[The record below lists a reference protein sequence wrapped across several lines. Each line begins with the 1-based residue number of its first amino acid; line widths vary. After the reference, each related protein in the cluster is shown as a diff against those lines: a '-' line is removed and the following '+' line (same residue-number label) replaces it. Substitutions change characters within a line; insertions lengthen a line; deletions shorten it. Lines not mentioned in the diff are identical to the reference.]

1 MVVQILVP
9 LKTIV
14 TEKSQVLVSLVITN
28 LHLTQDHNYLTFG
41 IYRF

>member
-9 LKTIV
+9 LKKIV
-14 TEKSQVLVSLVITN
+14 AEKNQIPVSLVIIN
-28 LHLTQDHNYLTFG
+28 IHLTQDHTYVTFG